1 MVRVRKND
9 RKEEDAMSRG
19 KGIRKFVIAAIIMGM
34 VAGFGIGVYL
44 HQPWRTAVAGLTTD
58 QIMHNVW
65 NQTDNTLKITV
76 DDLEITSQTDDLK
89 ITLDAEEVTV
99 KAAATQANDLKVTLD
114 SEAVVLGAGTEEIGK
129 LAAGLAEIGKLG
141 AGTASIGKISEV
153 TSVAKVVGDVIDIT
167 FYPVTE
173 RSYTAGGGA
182 TQTSGVA
189 LANKL
194 LFTGVI
200 NGAPNADLWSVD
212 LNNRLEAVGGA
223 STAEMWFWVV
233 AGNGISGVSYNNI
246 MAEEDVTITAS
257 NDILVFTSDLGG
269 PSSIDVPD
277 GSYTMAEYAAAL
289 QVVMNA
295 DNTLTSTQTIVFALD
310 YNVTAE
316 SKITIDADTGHTIAF
331 TFAGSDGD
339 DVIGMWD
346 DISGAQ
352 TIASH
357 IGVPN
362 QLESAVPNTATA
374 KSVDANRCGTF
385 PTFWDETAF
394 SIKVYMAADETDAT
408 CRALDTTAVI
418 VKAITK

>member
-1 MVRVRKND
+1 MTRDDRVRKND

-19 KGIRKFVIAAIIMGM
+19 KGIRRFVVAAIIMGM
-34 VAGFGIGVYL
+34 IAGFGIGLWVSDPFR
-44 HQPWRTAVAGLTTD
+44 QAVAGLTTD

-65 NQTDNTLKITV
+65 NQTDNTLKITL
-76 DDLEITSQTDDLK
+76 DDIEIAAQTNDLK
-89 ITLDAEEVTV
+89 ITLDTEEVTV

-114 SEAVVLGAGTEEIGK
+114 SETVVLATGTD
-129 LAAGLAEIGKLG
+129 
-141 AGTASIGKISEV
+141 SIGKISEV
-153 TSVAKVVGDVIDIT
+153 SKVVGDVIDIT

-173 RSYTAGGGA
+173 RTYSAGAGA
-182 TQTSGVA
+182 LQTSGVA

-200 NGAPNADLWSVD
+200 NGAPNADLWGVD
-212 LNNRLEAVGGA
+212 LNNRLTCDGGT

-233 AGNGISGVSYNNI
+233 AGNGIAGVEYNNI
-246 MAEEDVTITAS
+246 MAEEDVTITSA
-257 NDILVFTSDLGG
+257 NDVLTFTTDLGG
-269 PSSIDVPD
+269 PVGIDVPD
-277 GSYTMAEYAAAL
+277 GSYTMAEYATILATTI
-289 QVVMNA
+289 NA
-295 DNTLTSTQTIVFALD
+295 DNTLTDTQSIVLLVD

-316 SKITIDADTGHTIAF
+316 SKFTIDATAGHTIAY

-346 DISGAQ
+346 DIGAAQ

-362 QLESAVPNTATA
+362 QLESAVPNSATS

-408 CRALDTTAVI
+408 CKALDTTAVI